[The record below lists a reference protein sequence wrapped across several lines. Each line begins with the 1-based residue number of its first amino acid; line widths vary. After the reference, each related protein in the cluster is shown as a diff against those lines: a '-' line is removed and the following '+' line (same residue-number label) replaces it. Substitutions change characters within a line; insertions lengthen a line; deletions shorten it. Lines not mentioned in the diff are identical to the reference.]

1 MSKVAG
7 IFCIIAGGDGYYWQ
21 HMGDGYYWQHI
32 LTGNRQV
39 VFYPGYTSWQ
49 S

>member
-21 HMGDGYYWQHI
+21 HT
-32 LTGNRQV
+32 LAGNRQV
-39 VFYPGYTSWQ
+39 VFYPGYTSW
-49 S
+49 